1 MAVNLLYNICKQSQ
15 TVAFFELVSFEAR
28 YLLNVCR
35 YGRFGLKVEHLNPGD
50 VLLFL
55 LALST
60 KHEPIQVSK
69 AQTGCFIFS
78 EQKDF
83 F

>member
-1 MAVNLLYNICKQSQ
+1 M
-15 TVAFFELVSFEAR
+15 SFEAK

-35 YGRFGLKVEHLNPGD
+35 YGRFRLKVERLNPGD

-60 KHEPIQVSK
+60 KCKPIQVSK

-78 EQKDF
+78 EQKGF